1 MIVFIIA
8 IVTNFIKFIIIFI
21 SIMNL
26 IIINQHQKEVIDLYL
41 IIKY

>member
-26 IIINQHQKEVIDLYL
+26 IIINQHQKEFIDLQ
-41 IIKY
+41 